1 MDIPWKNVKTI
12 VILNL
17 IANTVGDSLMMSP
30 LIQILKHN
38 SPQAKIICTA
48 SPSNAPLLAGL
59 PDSLVPLP
67 ELADIG
73 KKNGKLRKA
82 IRYANLMRRCVRL
95 LREVKADVCIVV
107 QPNFAPSQLIPWLAG
122 VPYRIGYTYQGGIFS
137 WTLTHKIAWTDA
149 YATGDYKR
157 HFIETVFDLVRCA
170 NVPIRNE
177 DTVVRKIVTPEAR
190 AWAQSYLKKAGIKKT
205 DLLIAFQAGA
215 KWINKQWPA
224 ERYAEI
230 AAWLVKDYNAK
241 ILLFG
246 TQDEKPINDI
256 VAAAAKGCAIRVLGE
271 HIENVSAL
279 LQRCELALGNSSGIM
294 HLASAVGTP
303 AAMIHGIG
311 FASNSEPRGPGGS
324 IVIEGPHYKENPA
337 LSGDD
342 VEEGIR
348 RMRKITVEQVRKAL
362 TKVLGK

>member
-1 MDIPWKNVKTI
+1 MNPPWKEVKNI

-17 IANTVGDSLMMSP
+17 IANTVGDTLMMSP
-30 LIQILKHN
+30 LIQILKRN
-38 SPQAKIICTA
+38 SPQARVICTA
-48 SPSNAPLLAGL
+48 SPQNAPLLNGL
-59 PDSLVPLP
+59 PDLLVPIP

-73 KKNGKLRKA
+73 AKTGRFGKA
-82 IRYANLMRRCVRL
+82 FRYLSLMRRCVRL

-122 VPYRIGYTYQGGIFS
+122 VPCRIGYTYKGSRFS
-137 WTLTHKIAWTDA
+137 WALTHKVDWKDA

-157 HFIETVFDLVRCA
+157 HFIETVFDLVRCVD
-170 NVPIRNE
+170 VPIRKE
-177 DTVVRKIVTPEAR
+177 DSFVKKIVTDDAKV
-190 AWAQSYLKKAGIKKT
+190 WADAYLKKAGVKKT

-224 ERYAEI
+224 DRYAEV

-246 TQDEKPINDI
+246 TQEEKPINDI
-256 VAAAAKGCAIRVLGE
+256 VAAAAEGRAIRVLGE

-279 LQRCELALGNSSGIM
+279 LQRCKLALGNSSGIM

-303 AAMIHGIG
+303 SAMIHGIG
-311 FASNSEPRGPGGS
+311 VASNSEPRGPGGS
-324 IVIEGPHYKENPA
+324 IRIEGPVYKENPA
-337 LSGDD
+337 LSGND

-348 RMRKITVEQVRKAL
+348 RMGKITVAQVKASLKKAL
-362 TKVLGK
+362 K